1 MNEKPENGTKTKRI
15 LFDEKLEILGISDS
29 EFQSFFE
36 LFVQNPHRYLIKKE
50 GEEWQPGTTKT
61 GKFLRLDK
69 NVVAYHLMK
78 RYWIATFAPEVSH
91 HLCIDID
98 VSPKFSLV
106 YNTVRDWIPRS
117 IVILSSDRKG
127 VHVYA
132 FIHHNFP
139 IRSDKLLT
147 IASKELDIRGI
158 ITARGTCEVF
168 PAPNRYL
175 RLPLGKGSCLLD
187 PNTLNPIKLTLAE
200 SIRFIKENLWRHGF
214 EELFPGLYRRIGQP
228 NVKF

>member
-1 MNEKPENGTKTKRI
+1 MNEKTENGTKPKRI
-15 LFDEKLEILGISDS
+15 PFEEKLKILSITEY

-36 LFVQNPHRYLIKKE
+36 LFVQNPHRYMIKKE
-50 GEEWQPGTTKT
+50 GEEWQVVKTKN
-61 GKFLRLDK
+61 GRFLRLDK

-98 VSPKFSLV
+98 VSPKFTLV

-117 IVILSSDRKG
+117 IVILSSDRKC

-187 PNTLNPIKLTLAE
+187 PQTLTPMNLTLAE

-214 EELFPGLYRRIGQP
+214 EELFPGLYRRIGRS